1 MKKIWC
7 ALGMLGVGC
16 ALYGQTLAK
25 WTFENVSSA
34 VASLPIRASYTASS
48 CSNAEA
54 SLSGGNNVGTPN
66 ACSGENAWATNFWP
80 SSDTHSDGDC
90 MEFSLTARTMDL
102 IISGF
107 SFSANLSSGSGP
119 QQYMLSY
126 YTSTGDWGLLNNG
139 GFGAGW
145 CVSYGADCSI
155 LLPQGESVAIRIH
168 PFAQDPSALAATLR
182 VDNVEISGAQ
192 FLPLELLS
200 FTAQE
205 AADQTIQINWQTA
218 MENNIAY
225 LAIERSADAK
235 IFEEITRLL
244 GQGDGFETRTYQFK
258 DLTPLETCN
267 YYRLKIVD
275 LDGTTSWSE
284 IRVVCLQK
292 SNSFYA
298 KAYPN
303 PTSDKLYLVLPI
315 DLEQTQLKL
324 MDLRGK
330 NWPVQRHGNQ
340 LNLVALPAG
349 IYLLLWKTYNRTGTI
364 RVQKI

>member
-80 SSDTHSDGDC
+80 TSDTHSDGDF

-107 SFSANLSSGSGP
+107 TFSANLSSGSGP
-119 QQYMLSY
+119 QQFMLSY

-145 CVSYGADCSI
+145 CVGYGVDCSI
-155 LLPQGESVAIRIH
+155 LLPKGESVAIRIH
-168 PFAQDPSALAATLR
+168 PFAQDPSAMAATLR

-192 FLPLELLS
+192 FLPLELLF
-200 FTAQE
+200 FTAEEE
-205 AADQTIQINWQTA
+205 ADHTVGINWQTA
-218 MENNIAY
+218 MERNIAY
-225 LAIERSADAK
+225 LAIERSGDAK
-235 IFEEITRLL
+235 EFKEITRFW
-244 GQGDGFETRTYQFK
+244 GHGDGLEPRAYQFK
-258 DLTPLETCN
+258 DPAPLEDCN

-275 LDGTTSWSE
+275 LDGSISWSE

-298 KAYPN
+298 KVYPN
-303 PTSDKLYLVLPI
+303 PTNDKLHLVLPT

-330 NWPVQRHGNQ
+330 NWPIQRQGNQ
-340 LNLVALPAG
+340 LSLAALPTG
-349 IYLLLWKTYNRTGTI
+349 IYLLLWKTNERSGAI
-364 RVQKI
+364 RVQKT

>member
-1 MKKIWC
+1 MKNFWC

-54 SLSGGNNVGTPN
+54 YLSGGNNVGTPN

-80 SSDTHSDGDC
+80 TSDTHSDGDC
-90 MEFSLTARTMDL
+90 MGFTLTARTVDL

-155 LLPQGESVAIRIH
+155 LLPQGASVAIQIH
-168 PFAQDPSALAATLR
+168 PFAQDPSAMAATLR

-192 FLPLELLS
+192 FLPIDLLS
-200 FTAQE
+200 FTAKE
-205 AADQTIQINWQTA
+205 ETDQTVLLNWQTA
-218 MENNIAY
+218 MESNVSY
-225 LAIERSADAK
+225 LAIERSGDAK
-235 IFEEITRLL
+235 VFQEITRLP
-244 GQGDGFETRTYQFK
+244 GQGDGFEVRAYQFK
-258 DLTPLETCN
+258 DLRPLEACN

-275 LDGTTSWSE
+275 RDSTTSWSE

-298 KAYPN
+298 KVYPN
-303 PTSDKLYLVLPI
+303 PTNDKLHLVLPI

-324 MDLRGK
+324 VDLRGK
-330 NWPVQRHGNQ
+330 NWPVQRQGNQ
-340 LNLVALPAG
+340 LSLAALPTG
-349 IYLLLWKTYNRTGTI
+349 IYLLLWKTNNRTGTI
-364 RVQKI
+364 RVQKT